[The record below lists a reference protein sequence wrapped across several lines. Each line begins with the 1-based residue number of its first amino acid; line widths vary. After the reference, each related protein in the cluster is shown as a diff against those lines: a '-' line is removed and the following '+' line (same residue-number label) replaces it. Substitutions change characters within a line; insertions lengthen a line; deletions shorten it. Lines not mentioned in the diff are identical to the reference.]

1 MIFWRVLKVCFD
13 VILKYARRSSGPNP
27 LLFCLGLSKHVDIL
41 EREKE
46 TLKKQAEELQKR
58 LEAVEEHQATVE
70 EKLTE
75 GAVNVVEHVVGVIK
89 SCQTNFDPSLI
100 LQGYNCS

>member
-27 LLFCLGLSKHVDIL
+27 LFSLGLSKHVDIL
-41 EREKE
+41 EREKV

-58 LEAVEEHQATVE
+58 LEAAKEHRAAIE
-70 EKLTE
+70 EKLIE
-75 GAVNVVEHVVGVIK
+75 GAIAAVEHMVRVIK
-89 SCQTNFDPSLI
+89 SH
-100 LQGYNCS
+100 